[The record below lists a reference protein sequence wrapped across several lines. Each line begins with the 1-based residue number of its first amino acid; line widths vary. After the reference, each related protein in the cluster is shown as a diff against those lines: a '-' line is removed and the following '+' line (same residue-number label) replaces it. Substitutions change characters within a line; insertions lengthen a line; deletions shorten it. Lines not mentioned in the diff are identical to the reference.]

1 MSPIA
6 ELAAQALA
14 AFLRL
19 LPALITALVCF
30 AAVWFAARYPAVPEG
45 VEPLYWRKYT
55 RRFWR
60 RRREAARP

>member
-1 MSPIA
+1 MGSD
-6 ELAAQALA
+6 LLR

-19 LPALITALVCF
+19 LPAIIAAVVCF

-45 VEPLYWRKYT
+45 IEPIYWRRFS

-60 RRREAARP
+60 RKREARS